1 MIDLAAVGSL
11 FVEAIGASKE
21 WTTPKAIRFERLDDV
36 EDEKV
41 VRDLKEK
48 GHKLSWVRETKLRRL
63 KRMGWRPVIERDK
76 IGRPSIFVDRLEEL
90 VLVHQPPT
98 QKGI

>member
-1 MIDLAAVGSL
+1 M
-11 FVEAIGASKE
+11 
-21 WTTPKAIRFERLDDV
+21 
-36 EDEKV
+36 
-41 VRDLKEK
+41 RDLKEN